1 MRLALV
7 LMERDVI
14 PKLVDEIE
22 DLKQHVAKQTA
33 LVERHVGDELYE
45 EKATLRN
52 FIMQLAGLQLKL
64 RMLHTRALAK
74 LRRNNF

>member
-1 MRLALV
+1 
-7 LMERDVI
+7 MERHVI
-14 PKLVDEIE
+14 PNLVDEIE

-33 LVERHVGDELYE
+33 HVEQYVGDELYE

-64 RMLHTRALAK
+64 RRLQTRALEK
-74 LRRNNF
+74 LRRNNIHK

>member
-1 MRLALV
+1 MDRH
-7 LMERDVI
+7 VI

-22 DLKQHVAKQTA
+22 DLKEHVAKQTA
-33 LVERHVGDELYE
+33 HVEQYVGDELYE

-64 RMLHTRALAK
+64 RRLHTRALVK
-74 LRRNNF
+74 LRRNQSG